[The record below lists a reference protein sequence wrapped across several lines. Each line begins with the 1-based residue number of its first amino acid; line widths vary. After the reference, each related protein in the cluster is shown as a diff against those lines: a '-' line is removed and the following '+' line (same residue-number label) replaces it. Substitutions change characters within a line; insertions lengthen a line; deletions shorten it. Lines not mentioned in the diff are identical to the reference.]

1 MNFERKNGF
10 LGAKMPSLI
19 LFKTMPRF
27 NFLYLHCNWRDYI
40 PLIVKKRN
48 QINLKKDMK
57 KTTFVLFSL
66 AAVVTLTGCKSR
78 ESAFAQAYQQA
89 LNEENNRTVAVTE
102 PVQPVI
108 TETVQ
113 PVVAVQPVQPVQQQE
128 EEVDLS
134 DVRTI
139 DGSLDVVSGDA
150 LRTYS
155 VVVGSFIT
163 KSNADGLMAQLRGSG
178 YDARVVRTN
187 ETINGRTGWYR
198 VIASSSDVKSEAA
211 RTRDALKGKYPGA
224 WLLLKR

>member
-1 MNFERKNGF
+1 
-10 LGAKMPSLI
+10 
-19 LFKTMPRF
+19 
-27 NFLYLHCNWRDYI
+27 
-40 PLIVKKRN
+40 
-48 QINLKKDMK
+48 MK

-66 AAVVTLTGCKSR
+66 AVALTLTGCKSR

-89 LNEENNRTVAVTE
+89 LNEEASRTPVVTEPTQPVITE
-102 PVQPVI
+102 PVQPVV
-108 TETVQ
+108 TVQ
-113 PVVAVQPVQPVQQQE
+113 PVEPVQPIQPAVQE

-139 DGSLDVVSGDA
+139 DGSLNVVSGDA

-163 KSNADGLMAQLRGSG
+163 KSNAEGLMTQLRNNG
-178 YDARVVRTN
+178 YDSRVVHTN

-198 VIASSSDVKSEAA
+198 VIASSSDVKSDAA

>member
-1 MNFERKNGF
+1 
-10 LGAKMPSLI
+10 
-19 LFKTMPRF
+19 
-27 NFLYLHCNWRDYI
+27 
-40 PLIVKKRN
+40 
-48 QINLKKDMK
+48 MK
-57 KTTFVLFSL
+57 KTTFVLLSL
-66 AAVVTLTGCKSR
+66 AAAVTLTGCKSR

-89 LNEENNRTVAVTE
+89 LDEENNRTAVVTE
-102 PVQPVI
+102 PVQPII
-108 TETVQ
+108 TEPVQPVVTVQ
-113 PVVAVQPVQPVQQQE
+113 PVEPVQTVQTVHQE

-139 DGSLDVVSGDA
+139 DGTLDVVSGAA

-163 KSNADGLMAQLRGSG
+163 KSNADGLMAQLRSAG

-198 VIASSSDVKSEAA
+198 VVASSSDVKSEAA

>member
-1 MNFERKNGF
+1 
-10 LGAKMPSLI
+10 
-19 LFKTMPRF
+19 
-27 NFLYLHCNWRDYI
+27 
-40 PLIVKKRN
+40 
-48 QINLKKDMK
+48 MK
-57 KTTFVLFSL
+57 KTSFLLISM
-66 AAVVTLTGCKSR
+66 AAVVSLTGCKSR

-89 LNEENNRTVAVTE
+89 LDEENSRQTTAVVTQ

-108 TETVQ
+108 TEPVQPVVTVQ
-113 PVVAVQPVQPVQQQE
+113 PVEPVQPVQQE

-139 DGSLDVVSGDA
+139 EGGLDVVSGDA

-163 KSNADGLMAQLRGSG
+163 KSNADGLMATLRNQG

-198 VIASSSDVKSEAA
+198 VVASSSDIKSDAA

>member
-1 MNFERKNGF
+1 
-10 LGAKMPSLI
+10 
-19 LFKTMPRF
+19 
-27 NFLYLHCNWRDYI
+27 
-40 PLIVKKRN
+40 
-48 QINLKKDMK
+48 MK
-57 KTTFVLFSL
+57 KTTFLVISM
-66 AAVVTLTGCKSR
+66 AALVSLTGCKSR

-89 LNEENNRTVAVTE
+89 LQEETNNTPVVTQPTQPVITE
-102 PVQPVI
+102 PVQPVV
-108 TETVQ
+108 TVQPVETVQ
-113 PVVAVQPVQPVQQQE
+113 PVQTQP

-139 DGSLDVVSGDA
+139 DGTLDVVSGDA

-163 KSNADGLMAQLRGSG
+163 KSNAEGLMNQLRSSG

-198 VIASSSDVKSEAA
+198 VIASSTDVKADAA
-211 RTRDALKGKYPGA
+211 RTRDALKGKYAGA